1 MPAPMLPYSL
11 PMRDTEWQLRRAE
24 ELLTQF
30 RTRRSCRYFS
40 DRPVDRRV
48 IEAAVRIAHT
58 APSGANRQ
66 PWRFVAIDDPALKHQ
81 IRAAAEVEERHN
93 YQWRMPP
100 EWLEALEPIGT
111 IEHKPY
117 LDVAPWLVVLF
128 RVDWELHNG
137 VKQKNYYPVESV
149 GIAAGLFLIA
159 CNQMGLATL
168 THTPSPM
175 GFLRESCGRP
185 ENEKPFLLIPVG
197 YPADDAVVPDLPRRP
212 LESVL
217 QWNRP

>member
-1 MPAPMLPYSL
+1 MIPYALPL
-11 PMRDTEWQLRRAE
+11 RDTEWQLRRAE
-24 ELLTQF
+24 ELLAQV
-30 RTRRSCRYFS
+30 RTRRSCRNFS

-66 PWRFVAIDDPALKHQ
+66 PWRFVAISDPALKHR
-81 IRAAAEVEERHN
+81 IREAAEVEERNN

-111 IEHKPY
+111 SEQKPY
-117 LDVAPWLVVLF
+117 LEIAPWLVVLF

-137 VKQKNYYPVESV
+137 VRHKSYYPMESV
-149 GIAAGLFLIA
+149 GIAAGFFLIA
-159 CNQMGLATL
+159 CNAMGLATL

-175 GFLRESCGRP
+175 GFLREICGRP

-212 LESVL
+212 LESIL
-217 QWNRP
+217 QWDRTQ